1 MPGTKSED
9 GIDDDP
15 DAASASTETAEGE
28 SKLGEELAASSCLY
42 EASEVS
48 SGQCWAVLGLLV
60 VVCCIA

>member
-9 GIDDDP
+9 GIDDDDP

-28 SKLGEELAASSCLY
+28 SKLGEELGASSCLY

-48 SGQCWAVLGLLV
+48 SGQCW
-60 VVCCIA
+60 VCWLWFAA